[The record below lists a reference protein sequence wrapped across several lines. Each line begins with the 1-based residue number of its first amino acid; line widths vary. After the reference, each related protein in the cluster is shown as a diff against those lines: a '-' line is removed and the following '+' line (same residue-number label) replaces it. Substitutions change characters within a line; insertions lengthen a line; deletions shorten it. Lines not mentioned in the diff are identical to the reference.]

1 MPLTLTSCN
10 PLGGHL
16 YEGPKALILI
26 NMAYVWFSFPRT
38 WTRCLSCG
46 PALGIS
52 SISRAFARSHRWQMA
67 QTPCEAEQ
75 CFAHDSG
82 TGQSLEILASTCF
95 WSIWDWTTIFKCHN
109 ELSVISLLQTLHYLH
124 GPIDQDS
131 AALPSLIP
139 SIPIVKTCVLQLNC
153 RSVLQSEHMFP
164 LSDMACHLM
173 LSLYEAQWVEPKLL
187 SLEWI
192 RCFLGTSFLTT
203 LSPSTTVRRSKT
215 LSQDGLVLF
224 FLLPV
229 DTSRASPLNPSHE
242 CVWWTPVLLKAQFPG

>member
-139 SIPIVKTCVLQLNC
+139 SIPIVKTCASFSSIAEVCCSQNTC
-153 RSVLQSEHMFP
+153 FPSVTWLVI
-164 LSDMACHLM
+164 
-173 LSLYEAQWVEPKLL
+173 W
-187 SLEWI
+187 
-192 RCFLGTSFLTT
+192 CFLSMK
-203 LSPSTTVRRSKT
+203 LSEW
-215 LSQDGLVLF
+215 
-224 FLLPV
+224 
-229 DTSRASPLNPSHE
+229 NPSS
-242 CVWWTPVLLKAQFPG
+242 FPWNE